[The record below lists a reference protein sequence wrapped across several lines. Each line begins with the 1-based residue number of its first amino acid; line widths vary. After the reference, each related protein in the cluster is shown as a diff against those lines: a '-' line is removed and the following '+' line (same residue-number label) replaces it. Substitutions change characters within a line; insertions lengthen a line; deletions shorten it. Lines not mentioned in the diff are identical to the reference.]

1 MSAAVL
7 QVSYFASRIFYDEPD
22 LPGKGHRAFQV
33 IQDGFCVRAFVST
46 HASVFSIYEILL
58 QYSTSLYS
66 NLAYEKQCDMNS
78 KRVRILKDG
87 SVKDGPV
94 ALWMSRD
101 QRAHDNWALLFAQ
114 NLALKQGVPLCVIFC
129 LVPDF
134 LGATTRQY
142 LFMLK
147 GLREVEENLTKKNIP
162 FFLLIGPPEDE
173 IPKCIREYR
182 ISALVK
188 DFDPLS
194 VKRKWSDVVAKKTDI
209 PVYEVDA
216 HNIVPCWIASSKREF
231 GAYTLRPKIQRVL
244 PEFLDSF
251 PQLKKH
257 PVPWRDTITRPD
269 WAGSMLSLSA
279 GHIPEITWIKPG
291 ENAASRLLTVFL
303 KKKLLNYAIQRNDP
317 TADGQSNL
325 SPYLHFG
332 HISAQRIAL
341 EVSESHISKNTRESF
356 LEELII
362 RRELA
367 DNFCFY
373 SAHYD
378 SFAGFP
384 DWAKKTL
391 HEHRKD
397 KRNYLYTSDEFERAQ
412 THDDLWNAAQMEMMK
427 RGKMHGYMRMYWA
440 KKILEW
446 TESPEQAMEIAIY
459 LNDKYELD
467 GRDPNGYAGIAWS
480 IGGVHD
486 RAWGE
491 RPIFGKIRYM
501 SYQGCKAKF
510 DVNNYIAYVQKL
522 SNE

>member
-1 MSAAVL
+1 
-7 QVSYFASRIFYDEPD
+7 
-22 LPGKGHRAFQV
+22 
-33 IQDGFCVRAFVST
+33 
-46 HASVFSIYEILL
+46 
-58 QYSTSLYS
+58 
-66 NLAYEKQCDMNS
+66 MNS

-134 LGATTRQY
+134 PGATTRQY

-162 FFLLIGPPEDE
+162 FFLLTGPPEDE

-194 VKRKWSDVVAKKTDI
+194 VKRKWSDAVANKTDI

-269 WAGSMLSLSA
+269 WAGSMQTLSA
-279 GHIPEITWIKPG
+279 GHLPEINWIKPG
-291 ENAASRLLTVFL
+291 ENAASRLLTIFL
-303 KKKLLNYAIQRNDP
+303 KKKLLTYAIKRNDP

-341 EVSESHISKNTRESF
+341 EVSESHISRNTRESF

-373 SAHYD
+373 SAAYD
-378 SFAGFP
+378 TVEGFP
-384 DWAKKTL
+384 EWAKKTL

-397 KRNYLYTSDEFERAQ
+397 KRNYLYTSEKFERAQ
-412 THDDLWNAAQMEMMK
+412 THDDLWNAAQTEMMK
-427 RGKMHGYMRMYWA
+427 RGKMHGYLRMYWA
-440 KKILEW
+440 KKMLEW
-446 TESPEQAMEIAIY
+446 TESPEQALQIAIY

-491 RPIFGKIRYM
+491 RPVFGKIRYM
-501 SYQGCKAKF
+501 SYQGCKSKF
-510 DVNNYIAYVQKL
+510 DVKNYIAYAQRL